1 MHLERGNGSNF
12 PLLNCLLISS
22 AQALNYSSVN
32 SEKEKRLS
40 FGCIFSKLPNLL
52 SSQDSTNNMDIKLT
66 NKVALITG
74 SSQGIG
80 AATAILFSKLGA
92 KVVITGRKDDLLAKT
107 AQECEQA
114 SPQKEK
120 PLVVKADLSKEDD
133 VKMLAEKTLA
143 KHGGID
149 ILINNVG
156 FGSSY
161 GMTSPQYL
169 ESYDAMFQLNVRSIV
184 QLTHL
189 LIPTLKERKGSIVN
203 VSSIAGLR
211 PDCFFWWSYCMSK
224 AALDMYTKCLA
235 QELAPDVRVNSLNP
249 GPVATKFIENAHGG
263 PQEFS
268 LAAGPKEFTALERFG
283 SAEEMAK
290 TLAFMVSDD
299 NINMTGSIIVSDS
312 GTMIKK
318 AG

>member
-1 MHLERGNGSNF
+1 
-12 PLLNCLLISS
+12 
-22 AQALNYSSVN
+22 
-32 SEKEKRLS
+32 
-40 FGCIFSKLPNLL
+40 
-52 SSQDSTNNMDIKLT
+52 MDIKLT

-211 PDCFFWWSYCMSK
+211 PACFFWSYCMSK

-249 GPVATKFIENAHGG
+249 GPVATKFMESVHGG
-263 PQEFS
+263 VPEIF
-268 LAAGPKEFTALERFG
+268 LGVEPKKITALERFG

-290 TLAFMVSDD
+290 TLAFMVSND

-312 GTMIKK
+312 GAIIKK
-318 AG
+318 SG

>member
-1 MHLERGNGSNF
+1 
-12 PLLNCLLISS
+12 
-22 AQALNYSSVN
+22 
-32 SEKEKRLS
+32 
-40 FGCIFSKLPNLL
+40 
-52 SSQDSTNNMDIKLT
+52 MDIKLT

-114 SPQKEK
+114 SPTKEK
-120 PLVVKADLSKEDD
+120 PLIVKADLTKEDE

-143 KHGGID
+143 KHGGVD

-156 FGSSY
+156 FGSSI

-169 ESYDAMFQLNVRSIV
+169 ESYDAMFQLNVRSVV
-184 QLTHL
+184 QMTHL
-189 LIPTLKERKGSIVN
+189 LIPSLKERKGVIVN

-211 PDCFFWWSYCMSK
+211 PTCFFWSYCMSK
-224 AALDMYTKCLA
+224 AALDMFTKCLA

-249 GPVATKFIENAHGG
+249 GPVATKFVENIQGG
-263 PQEFS
+263 APPIF
-268 LAAGPKEFTALERFG
+268 AGEAFKKFTALERFG

-290 TLAFMVSDD
+290 TLAFMVSSD
-299 NINMTGSIIVSDS
+299 NVNMTGSIIVSDS
-312 GTMIKK
+312 GAIIKK